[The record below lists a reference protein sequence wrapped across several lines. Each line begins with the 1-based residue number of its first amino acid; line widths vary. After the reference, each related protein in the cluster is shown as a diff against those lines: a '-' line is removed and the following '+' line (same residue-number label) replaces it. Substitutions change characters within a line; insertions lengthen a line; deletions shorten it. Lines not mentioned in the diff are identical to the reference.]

1 MKNIHKPTYDIEEIG
16 YEKSVVDK
24 SEVEIIF
31 FYKSDKNI
39 IRNQPSQE
47 KTVRKLLKTLKGTGI
62 SKITIT
68 FLDKNLK
75 IK

>member
-1 MKNIHKPTYDIEEIG
+1 MKNIYKPTYDIEEIG
-16 YEKSVVDK
+16 YEKSIVDNA
-24 SEVEIIF
+24 EIEIIF
-31 FYKSDKNI
+31 FYRKDEKVIS
-39 IRNQPSQE
+39 NQPSQE